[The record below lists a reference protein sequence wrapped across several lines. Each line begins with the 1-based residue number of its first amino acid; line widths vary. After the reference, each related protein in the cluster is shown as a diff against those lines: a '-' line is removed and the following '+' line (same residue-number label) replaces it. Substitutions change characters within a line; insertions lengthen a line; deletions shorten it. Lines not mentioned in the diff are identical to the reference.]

1 MSTLIISNRAPH
13 FYSNFSDFNY
23 YSFFIKSKQ
32 IIVIGRINPES
43 ESENTPNPNPNCSPL
58 FVNCA
63 VRMFK
68 YPKTLKSI
76 KSSIAIEKIVLKN
89 KPLIIVLYILLI
101 KEFSLKINDRIFIIN
116 PRKTLKKY
124 INIKKVK
131 VASPSMAFLLS

>member
-1 MSTLIISNRAPH
+1 
-13 FYSNFSDFNY
+13 
-23 YSFFIKSKQ
+23 
-32 IIVIGRINPES
+32 VIGRINPES